1 MICLQKD
8 NCYAVLFTWER
19 EKVYFSLVLWISDL
33 ILVSQKKQFRRG
45 KDYVENIYFIY
56 VI

>member
-1 MICLQKD
+1 MICLQQD
-8 NCYAVLFTWER
+8 NCYAVLFTWEH